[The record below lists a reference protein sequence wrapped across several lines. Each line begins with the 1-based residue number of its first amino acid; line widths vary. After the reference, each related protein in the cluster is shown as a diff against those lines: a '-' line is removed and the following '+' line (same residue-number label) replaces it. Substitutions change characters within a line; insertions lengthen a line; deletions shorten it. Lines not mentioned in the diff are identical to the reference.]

1 MMRAMTEPSSSR
13 KSVKRFV
20 APPEKS
26 ALMPGPKR
34 SVLLNW

>member
-1 MMRAMTEPSSSR
+1 MMRVMTLPSVSR

-20 APPEKS
+20 DPPENI